1 MVGFAV
7 MRSYSL
13 GSVTVLGGNVYGLC
27 EKAKNWN
34 TNYWFC
40 LLSASSLCVA

>member
-1 MVGFAV
+1 
-7 MRSYSL
+7 MRSYLL

-34 TNYWFC
+34 TN
-40 LLSASSLCVA
+40 